1 MGAGTWGNRSF
12 KKKQS
17 KIKLDSQ
24 IKSGSKLGSF
34 KSGGWTKKE
43 KKNKTERN
51 KCYEL
56 KTYPLRIHE
65 ALIRSFDSQG
75 AWDGYHETV
84 ISRLLWHKRIWTTD
98 LFMNFSHRSVKYLNY
113 MGNLSISTLLF

>member
-43 KKNKTERN
+43 KKTKQKEINVT
-51 KCYEL
+51 
-56 KTYPLRIHE
+56 
-65 ALIRSFDSQG
+65 S
-75 AWDGYHETV
+75 W
-84 ISRLLWHKRIWTTD
+84 KRIPSEFT
-98 LFMNFSHRSVKYLNY
+98 KP
-113 MGNLSISTLLF
+113 